1 MILSKQTQVLS
12 FTDKRLL
19 SIAYDSK
26 KYQSEAFD
34 FINLYLELIS
44 AKNRNLAEV
53 PMFYIKNLE
62 TEIHKLPK
70 KERKSIEKFFG
81 LSGGPKHYQKV
92 LRPNDEALH
101 AMYLATVD
109 AASFLQSFDSIYA
122 WHMECHD
129 TISSVAKKVYD
140 PQHKYSD
147 ICKAKLAHVYYRYI
161 KGFQYMSYDDKTKHH
176 LLTVQEKVDESR
188 YFGMADV
195 IVQEW
200 NEYFRFAKDGD
211 IIPEM
216 VEYFISILPADIQ
229 KFIDE
234 DCQLTKPKYC
244 CTFLGAIRFAKESIF
259 AHGEWIN
266 GDCCTISGMSHLRLE
281 RVADLSTV
289 SWLVYNSENWKGR
302 HERLKTVFM
311 PNKGFV
317 TFKVQEFV
325 GQRTFVDKTEAL
337 MFKKALDVLSTEY
350 PELKFHSNTW
360 ASYGFNQKPSY
371 LR

>member
-26 KYQSEAFD
+26 TYQSEAFD

-44 AKNRNLAEV
+44 AKNRNLNEV

-70 KERKSIEKFFG
+70 KERKTIEKFFG

-140 PQHKYSD
+140 PQ
-147 ICKAKLAHVYYRYI
+147 
-161 KGFQYMSYDDKTKHH
+161 
-176 LLTVQEKVDESR
+176 
-188 YFGMADV
+188 
-195 IVQEW
+195 

-229 KFIDE
+229 KFINE
-234 DCQLTKPKYC
+234 DCQLMTPKYC

-289 SWLVYNSENWKGR
+289 SWLVYNSESWKGR